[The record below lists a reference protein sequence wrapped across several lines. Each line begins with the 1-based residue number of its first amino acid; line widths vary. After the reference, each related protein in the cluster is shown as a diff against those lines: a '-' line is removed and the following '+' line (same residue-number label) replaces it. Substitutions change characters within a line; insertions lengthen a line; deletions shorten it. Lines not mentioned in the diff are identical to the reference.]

1 MSDLIPQR
9 FTGREL
15 QQARNAGL
23 VRPPRL
29 KEIFG
34 STWNWFS
41 TFRIG
46 PFSTFWRVG
55 TNSKPPVN
63 AAESD
68 SGLIVTPESA
78 LTLSAVW
85 ACVWLISKTI
95 ATLPL
100 ELKRYGSDGAG
111 VLDEDNP
118 LFEVL
123 RWQANSRMTAV
134 RFWTFMWASMLL
146 WGTGYA
152 VKVCDKLGRVIALE
166 PLLPQYIT
174 PFITPSGEL
183 RFSDASPTAPMRVRE
198 NGWAASEI
206 FRLMDKTLDGLTG
219 CSVIEF
225 ARHSM
230 GIAQAGESSA
240 GATFRNGLQAGG
252 FLEVDKFLRPEQ
264 RDEFRAEISSFSGQT
279 GTKKGGIMVLEGGV
293 KFSELTMKPMDAQL
307 LASRQFSVE
316 DIARWF
322 NMSPML
328 IGHSSGVS
336 VWGSGLEQVFGAL
349 NRLTLRPLMVVAQQE
364 IRHSLV
370 PLIDRRVLYAEY
382 DLDELLAADSA
393 ARAGF
398 YSQMT
403 QNGIYTRNECRE
415 KEGRGKMDGGDVLT
429 VQSSLIPL
437 SRMEASATDPV
448 AQASEQVR
456 TALLN
461 FLKVEQ
467 VP

>member
-15 QQARNAGL
+15 QQARRAGL
-23 VRPPRL
+23 VRPPQLRQ
-29 KEIFG
+29 IFG
-34 STWNWFS
+34 SMWSWFPTIRTG
-41 TFRIG
+41 TFR
-46 PFSTFWRVG
+46 TFWRVG
-55 TNSKPPVN
+55 ANSKPPVN

-100 ELKRYGSDGAG
+100 ELKRYGPDGAG

-152 VKVCDKLGRVIALE
+152 VKKYDALGRVIGLE

-174 PFITPSGEL
+174 PSLTDAGEL
-183 RFSDASPTAPMRVRE
+183 RFADASPTAPERVRE

-219 CSVIEF
+219 CSVIEY

-230 GIAQAGESSA
+230 GLAQAGESSA

-252 FLEVDKFLRPEQ
+252 FLEVDKFLRKEQ
-264 RDEFRAEISSFSGQT
+264 REEFRAEISSFSGQT

-293 KFSELTMKPMDAQL
+293 KFSELTMKPMDAEL

-364 IRHSLV
+364 IRHSLI

-393 ARAGF
+393 ARSAF

-429 VQSSLIPL
+429 VQSNLIPL
-437 SRMEASATDPV
+437 SRMEASAADPV

-461 FLKVEQ
+461 FLKVEK

>member
-9 FTGREL
+9 FSGREL
-15 QQARNAGL
+15 QQARGAGL
-23 VRPPRL
+23 VRPPGL
-29 KEIFG
+29 KQIFG
-34 STWNWFS
+34 SMWSWFP
-41 TFRIG
+41 TVRTG
-46 PFSTFWRVG
+46 ALRTFWRAG
-55 TNSKPPVN
+55 ANSKPPVN

-68 SGLIVTPESA
+68 AGHIVTPESA

-85 ACVWLISKTI
+85 ACVWLISKTL

-100 ELKRYGSDGAG
+100 ELKRYGADGAG

-134 RFWTFMWASMLL
+134 RFWTFMWASLLL

-152 VKVCDKLGRVIALE
+152 VKKYDATGRIIGLE

-174 PFITPSGEL
+174 PYLTASGEL
-183 RFSDASPTAPMRVRE
+183 RFADDSPMAPERVRE
-198 NGWAASEI
+198 KGWAASEI

-219 CSVIEF
+219 CSVIEY

-230 GIAQAGESSA
+230 GLAQAGESSA

-252 FLEVDKFLRPEQ
+252 FLEVDKFLKPTQ
-264 RDEFRAEISSFSGQT
+264 REEFRAEISNFSGTT

-293 KFSELTMKPMDAQL
+293 KFSELTMKPMDAEL

-322 NMSPML
+322 NISPML

-370 PLIDRRVLYAEY
+370 PLTDRRVLYAEY

-393 ARAGF
+393 ARTTLYA
-398 YSQMT
+398 SLV
-403 QNGIYTRNECRE
+403 QNGIATRNEIRE

-429 VQSSLIPL
+429 VQSNLIPL
-437 SRMEASATDPV
+437 ARMQVSAADPV
-448 AQASEQVR
+448 VQAAEQVR
-456 TALLN
+456 NALLG
-461 FLKVEQ
+461 FLNLEKV
-467 VP
+467 P

>member
-1 MSDLIPQR
+1 MSNLIPQR
-9 FTGREL
+9 FSGREL
-15 QQARNAGL
+15 QQARSAGL
-23 VRPPRL
+23 VRPARL
-29 KEIFG
+29 KQFFG
-34 STWNWFS
+34 SMWSWFPTVS
-41 TFRIG
+41 TGTFR
-46 PFSTFWRVG
+46 TFWRVG
-55 TNSKPPVN
+55 ANSKPPVN

-68 SGLIVTPESA
+68 AGLIVTPQTA

-85 ACVWLISKTI
+85 ACVWLISKTL

-100 ELKRYGSDGAG
+100 ELKRYGPDGAG
-111 VLDEDNP
+111 VLEEDNP

-152 VKVCDKLGRVIALE
+152 VKIYDNEGRIIALE

-174 PFITPSGEL
+174 PYLTVKGEL
-183 RFSDASPTAPMRVRE
+183 RFADDSPTAPERVRDK
-198 NGWAASEI
+198 GWAASEI

-219 CSVIEF
+219 CSVIEY

-230 GIAQAGESSA
+230 GLAQAAESAA
-240 GATFRNGLQAGG
+240 GHTFRNGLQAGG
-252 FLEVDKFLRPEQ
+252 FLEVDKFLKPTQ
-264 RDEFRAEISSFSGQT
+264 RDEFRAEISNFSGST
-279 GTKKGGIMVLEGGV
+279 GTKRGGIMVLEGGV

-307 LASRQFSVE
+307 LSSRQFSVE

-322 NMSPML
+322 NISPML
-328 IGHSSGVS
+328 IGHSSSVS

-370 PLIDRRVLYAEY
+370 PLIDRRELYAEY

-393 ARAGF
+393 ARSAF
-398 YSQMT
+398 YSQMA
-403 QNGIYTRNECRE
+403 QNGVLTRNEIRE
-415 KEGRGKMDGGDVLT
+415 KEGRGKKAGGDVLT
-429 VQSSLIPL
+429 VQSNLIPL
-437 SRMEASATDPV
+437 SRMEASASDPV
-448 AQASEQVR
+448 AAAAEQVR
-456 TALLN
+456 NALRH
-461 FLKVEQ
+461 FLTLEQ